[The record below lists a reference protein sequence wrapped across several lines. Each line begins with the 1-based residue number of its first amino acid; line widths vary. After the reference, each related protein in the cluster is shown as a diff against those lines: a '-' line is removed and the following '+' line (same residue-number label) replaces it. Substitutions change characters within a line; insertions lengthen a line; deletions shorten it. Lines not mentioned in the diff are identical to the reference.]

1 MRNFLHT
8 NIKTVQMKGKREM
21 RLALFTNI
29 PSHYQISLNQAFAE
43 RLPGKFAMVC
53 WESGMEDRKQLG
65 WWEDYEYPWLV
76 KAWKSAEEYT
86 RAIDILRSA
95 EIVIWGYAPEEE
107 IATRVARNKLTFRYT
122 ERFFK
127 RGRWRILDPR
137 VLRAALQIHGSS
149 RHRAHHLLAVG
160 PYCASDYRLLRSF
173 PGRMWRWG
181 YFPQVPDRLNRK
193 ESGDEMVILWAGR
206 MLDLK
211 RVDLL
216 LEGAAWARAEGSGHF
231 RVRLIGYGPEE
242 ERLRALARRL
252 GLADSCEFLGPMS
265 PEDVWKAM
273 EQADIYVFPS
283 NQQEGWGAVVNEAM
297 SYGCCVI
304 GSQSAGSVPW
314 LIRDGMNGYIFCGHS
329 AEKLG
334 RILLRC
340 LESPAR
346 TREMGVAAHNTMV
359 SLWSPQVAAE
369 RFLQL
374 CDALEA
380 GKPPSFG
387 DGGPCSPA

>member
-1 MRNFLHT
+1 
-8 NIKTVQMKGKREM
+8 M

-29 PSHYQISLNQAFAE
+29 PSHHQIPLNQAFAE
-43 RLPGKFAMVC
+43 KLPGDFAMVC
-53 WESGMEDRKQLG
+53 WEAEMVERKRLG
-65 WWEDYEYPWLV
+65 WPEDYEYPWLV
-76 KAWKSAEEYT
+76 KAWSSPEEHA
-86 RAIDILRSA
+86 RAMDILRSA
-95 EIVIWGYAPEEE
+95 EVVIWGYAPEEE
-107 IATRVARNKLTFRYT
+107 IAARIANDKLTFRYT
-122 ERFFK
+122 ERFLK
-127 RGRWRILDPR
+127 RGRWRLFDPR
-137 VLRAALQIHGSS
+137 VMRAALKTYALGQTG
-149 RHRAHHLLAVG
+149 AHHLLAVG

-173 PGRMWRWG
+173 SGRMWRWG

-206 MLDLK
+206 MLDWK

-216 LEGAAWARAEGSGHF
+216 LKGAAWARGQGNGHF

-265 PEDVWKAM
+265 PENVWNAM

-297 SYGCCVI
+297 SHGCCVI

-314 LIRDGMNGYIFCGHS
+314 LIRDGMNGYIFDGNS

-334 RILLRC
+334 RILLHC
-340 LESPAR
+340 LESPPR
-346 TREMGVAAHNTMV
+346 TREIGVAAHNTMV
-359 SLWSPQVAAE
+359 SLWSPEVAAE

-380 GKPPSFG
+380 GKPSSFD